1 VNAAVLMFTA
11 CLAGADPVP
20 AAQPYGPV
28 PVVVYGNGRGSS
40 DCCGQASVCGNCDA
54 HQCCLSKIW
63 SKLSCF
69 SLCGNG
75 GGHGCNLCGNG
86 GGHGC
91 NLCGSGHK
99 ACAPACPPCPK
110 PVCPPCPKP
119 VCNPC
124 PAPKP
129 VCNPCPKPVCNP
141 CPKPVCNPCPKPVC
155 NPCPKPVCTRVQP
168 DCHTSSCGN
177 GCFLHKCKEKLSG
190 LCGGHGGGCHGGYGT
205 AATPNGCGTTVI
217 PPATAVPVAPGTAV
231 PLGPSVAPK
240 AMPEAPK
247 PQVKFESPYSVVRPS
262 LTTDGSAPR
271 TIDLSPT
278 PF

>member
-1 VNAAVLMFTA
+1 MNAAVLMFTA
-11 CLAGADPVP
+11 CLAGAEPVP

-40 DCCGQASVCGNCDA
+40 DCCGHTSVCGNCDA
-54 HQCCLSKIW
+54 HQCCLSKLW

-91 NLCGSGHK
+91 NLCGSWGGHGCNLCGQK
-99 ACAPACPPCPK
+99 ACAPACPQPVCNPCPK

-124 PAPKP
+124 PK
-129 VCNPCPKPVCNP
+129 VECPKPVCNP
-141 CPKPVCNPCPKPVC
+141 CPKPVCNPCPKQE
-155 NPCPKPVCTRVQP
+155 CPKQVCTRVQP
-168 DCHTSSCGN
+168 DCHTSCGG
-177 GCFLHKCKEKLSG
+177 GCFLHKCKEKL
-190 LCGGHGGGCHGGYGT
+190 GGHGGGCHGGCGT
-205 AATPNGCGTTVI
+205 AATPNGCGNAVI
-217 PPATAVPVAPGTAV
+217 PPGTAVPVAPGTAI
-231 PLGPSVAPK
+231 PVAPPVAPR
-240 AMPEAPK
+240 AMPEVPK
-247 PQVKFESPYSVVRPS
+247 VKFESPYTVVRPS
-262 LTTDGSAPR
+262 LTIDGSAPR